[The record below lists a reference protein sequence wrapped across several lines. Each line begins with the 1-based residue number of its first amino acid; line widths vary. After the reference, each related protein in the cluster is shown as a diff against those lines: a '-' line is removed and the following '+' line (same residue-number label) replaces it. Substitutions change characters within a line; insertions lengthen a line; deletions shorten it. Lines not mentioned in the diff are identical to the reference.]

1 MSRTAVRI
9 QATER
14 QLAVLDRIAVSRSEP
29 LCFVQRAKAI
39 LLAIDGLSNQE
50 IAAQVGLGRHQVG
63 LWRTRW
69 QDASKAL
76 SVVEQT
82 CDWELA
88 RSVRECLRDA
98 PRLGSPGT
106 FSPEQV
112 INIVSLACE
121 SPELSERPITRWTH
135 RELHDEILKRELVP
149 SISVSHVG
157 YILRTAAVRP
167 HREKMWLNTTERD
180 EVQFQTQAEAVCDA
194 YLTAS
199 ERFESDGLRTVCVD
213 EMTGLQALERQAPDK
228 PTQPGQDRL
237 REANYH
243 RHGTTTLI
251 GSWCVVEGK
260 LCQIRLGKT
269 RKERDFLQHI
279 QATVA
284 LHANGKWRFI
294 MDNLNI
300 HCSASLVRW
309 IAKLEGIK
317 KKDLGKK
324 GYSGI
329 LKDQVSRRAFLSDP
343 THRIHFVYTPK
354 HSSWLNQIEPVF
366 GVVNRK
372 VMRGG
377 DFKSVMDLE
386 EKLQRFV
393 EYFNTTMAHPMTWTY
408 TGRPTQSQPADRF
421 CPPHR
426 RITRASKIKQAVLR
440 V

>member
-1 MSRTAVRI
+1 MPRTAVRI

-14 QLAVLDRIAVSRSEP
+14 QLKMLRGLAVSRSEP
-29 LCFVQRAKAI
+29 LCFVQRAKII

-50 IAAQVGLGRHQVG
+50 IAPQVGLGRQQVG

-69 QDASKAL
+69 RDASKAL
-76 SVVEQT
+76 AVVEET
-82 CDWELA
+82 CDWDLA

-98 PRLGSPGT
+98 PRPGSPGT

-112 INIVSLACE
+112 VAIVSLACQ
-121 SPELSERPITRWTH
+121 SPELSGRPINRWTQ
-135 RELHDEILKRELVP
+135 RELCDEILKRSMVP
-149 SISVSHVG
+149 SISKSQVG
-157 YILRTAAVRP
+157 YFLRTSAVRP

-180 EVQFQTQAEAVCDA
+180 EVQFQAQCKAVCEA

-199 ERFESDGLRTVCVD
+199 ERFERDGLRTVCVD
-213 EMTGLQALERQAPDK
+213 EMTGLQALERQAPDQ
-228 PTQPGQDRL
+228 PPQPGQDRR
-237 REANYH
+237 REANYR

-251 GSWCVVEGK
+251 GTWDVLEGR
-260 LCQIRLGKT
+260 LSQYRLGKT
-269 RKERDFLQHI
+269 RKERDFLRHI

-294 MDNLNI
+294 MDNLNV

-309 IAKLEGIK
+309 IATLEGIK
-317 KKDLGKK
+317 RKDLGKK
-324 GYSGI
+324 GHSGL
-329 LKDQVSRRAFLSDP
+329 LKDQASRRAFLSDP
-343 THRIHFVYTPK
+343 THRIHFVYLPK

-366 GVVNRK
+366 GFVNRK
-372 VMRGG
+372 AIRGG
-377 DFKSVMDLE
+377 DFKSVADLE
-386 EKLQRFV
+386 EKLRRFV
-393 EYFNTTMAHPMTWTY
+393 EYFNTTMARPMTWTY

-426 RITRASKIKQAVLR
+426 RITRTSKIQQAVLR